1 MDKDFDFQA
10 RVLMCRNCG
19 APLRTGYTGGS
30 VNCSYCDTVNV
41 FTPRREEHVEPL
53 AAAREIA
60 EEERMELLRRQDGTQ
75 PDIPAGIGQLLSG
88 GRLAPWKETEALS
101 IWRTTCGE
109 LASGSDISSAE
120 LLYFLT
126 IILSNHYS
134 ETNDCLRQRALY
146 ESALEVLTLPRHR
159 QQIRGMLAR
168 NAALAGDPEAGEKW
182 LEPCNPRSEDLQ
194 SDSAYRVSKAEIL
207 TVKRDWK
214 GVLEILGED
223 LETVPVDSTL
233 DGKAIVQRANALE
246 MTGREKEA
254 AEQLS
259 LYIQANGAQ
268 GRHVLEMITGVYAH
282 SGLEVCPG
290 SLKMADDQSS
300 RAAGASEAEMENP
313 GGCFG
318 QIFAVTGVLLLLLTL
333 GLTYFL
339 GILKGEPVF
348 GASLGVGITGIVF
361 LIVGIKHIRAGRMA
375 IRIHTRGIPAEARVR
390 SITPT
395 GWRINKV
402 PQYAIELDVSLPGE
416 APYAVSLKKAIHDID
431 RQLYE
436 PGSML
441 HVKVDPEDRSRVVL
455 TG

>member
-1 MDKDFDFQA
+1 MERDFDFEV

-19 APLRTGYTGGS
+19 APLRTGHTGGT
-30 VNCSYCDTVNV
+30 VTCGYCDTVNV
-41 FTPRREEHVEPL
+41 FTPRREEPVEPL
-53 AAAREIA
+53 AAAREMD
-60 EEERMELLRRQDGTQ
+60 EEERLELLRRQDGTQ
-75 PDIPAGIGQLLSG
+75 PEIPAGIGQLLSG

-101 IWRTTCGE
+101 MWRTTCGE
-109 LASGSDISSAE
+109 LSSGSDFTSSE

-134 ETNDCLRQRALY
+134 EKNDCLRQRALY

-168 NAALAGDPEAGEKW
+168 NAALAGDPKAGEKW

-207 TVKRDWK
+207 TVKGDWE

-246 MTGREKEA
+246 MSGRVKEA

-259 LYIQANGAQ
+259 LYIQANGSP
-268 GRHVLEMITGVYAH
+268 GRHALKMITGVYAH
-282 SGLEVCPG
+282 SGLAVCPR
-290 SLKMADDQSS
+290 SLEMAADQSS
-300 RAAGASEAEMENP
+300 QATAASEAASENP

-339 GILKGEPVF
+339 GIQRGEPIY
-348 GASLGVGITGIVF
+348 GAAIGTGITGIVF
-361 LIVGIKHIRAGRMA
+361 LLVGVKHIRAGRRA
-375 IRIHTRGIPAEARVR
+375 FRLHTRGIPAQARVR
-390 SITPT
+390 SLTPT

-416 APYAVSLKKAIHDID
+416 ASYSVTVKKTVHDMD

-436 PGSML
+436 PGSTV
-441 HVKVDPEDRSRVVL
+441 HVKVDPEDRSRVAV